1 MIRGGT
7 TTAAD
12 MYWHFYETAE
22 AAKQVGFRLF
32 TGTVALDA
40 MDGETAQ
47 SLSKNMRAFIDLYKD
62 DSLIC
67 PSVQVHGTYTVSKE
81 TLLIAKLAAQEYGVV
96 FATHASETRLEV
108 EEMIA
113 QQGVTPI
120 EYLNEIGLLNS
131 KTLLAHCVHLNG

>member
-1 MIRGGT
+1 MVLGSKLAFAEMIRGGT

-12 MYWHFYETAE
+12 MYWHFYESAE

-47 SLSKNMRAFIDLYKD
+47 SLGKNMRAFVDLYKD
-62 DSLIC
+62 DPLIC
-67 PSVQVHGTYTVSKE
+67 PSIQVHGTYTVSKE
-81 TLLIAKLAAQEYGVV
+81 TLLVAKSAARESGVV
-96 FATHASETRLEV
+96 FTTHASETRQEV

-113 QQGVTPI
+113 QQGNDA
-120 EYLNEIGLLNS
+120 Y
-131 KTLLAHCVHLNG
+131 